1 MPPFGPMYCETP
13 DSINGI
19 FPVEPWNAYS
29 SMVIVVFGLLATM
42 LVARRAPRS
51 YELYLVCA
59 LLVVNGV
66 GSTLWHGLRERWA
79 LTLDVMPALFFV
91 LLVAVLWA
99 RKVAPLWQALLL
111 GAVFLVTPFALSYFE
126 LNFYGRFGSMGIV
139 ITAAAIW
146 LVTLTMRVSR
156 AAALSGGVA
165 LVLAIGA
172 LTFRSIDSMSC
183 DTVSVGSHFL
193 WHILLSSAAFLCIRT
208 LVLLAEATPPQG
220 RLAPAAGR

>member
-13 DSINGI
+13 ATITGI

-29 SMVIVVFGLLATM
+29 SMVIVLFGLLASW
-42 LVARRAPRS
+42 LVARRTPRA
-51 YELYLVCA
+51 YELYFVCA

-79 LTLDVMPALFFV
+79 LTLDVMPALIFV
-91 LLVAVLWA
+91 LIVAVLWA

-111 GAVFLVTPFALSYFE
+111 GLVLLVTPFALNYFE
-126 LNFYGRFGSMGIV
+126 LNFYGRFGTMGVV
-139 ITAAAIW
+139 ITLAAIW
-146 LVTLTMRVSR
+146 LVTQTMRLSR
-156 AAALSGGVA
+156 PAALSGGVA

-172 LTFRSIDSMSC
+172 LTFRSIDSMTC
-183 DTVSVGSHFL
+183 DTVSFGSHFL

-208 LVLLAEATPPQG
+208 LVLLAEATPSES
-220 RLAPAAGR
+220 RLSPVAGR